1 MTGGRPSAV
10 GLRDGHLDFG
20 LHGSS
25 GRKQGGSAMQARS
38 EFPCEQGK
46 EWANPKLCIESKRP
60 STPNYLRNRLGGAG
74 TFKGAVLLKVTIGQ
88 QALVDLVSDV
98 GRAVATKTNIPVMCC
113 VMLEAKGQVLS
124 ARGTDVETTVQRR
137 MAATI
142 ETPGQIAL
150 PARVFGE
157 VVRHLPAGEL
167 VVLEV
172 NPQNWTT
179 TITCGRVKTV
189 VHGMSPEQYP
199 PLIPLEALPV
209 AEMQAETWR
218 QLFALTHYAAAED
231 ESKPWL
237 RSVKVTMSPVQTSTL
252 IITGIATN
260 GARIAQYTAEVAST
274 VAEPYTALVPA
285 AASSDLCK
293 RLGGHSGPVRAYL
306 GPSVIA
312 FEWLDTTMIVRLA
325 EGQYPDMLRLLPK
338 KIVGNAKG
346 GVGPL
351 LDALSRARIFCPKDK
366 RGRIHFSPEG
376 VTLEAGTPEVG
387 SHSEPLLLTYHGE
400 PVTIGMN
407 LKFLE
412 DAIEHAGAEELEIY
426 LSGQRTAMTIQSM
439 AKQVQ
444 AVVMPLMSF

>member
-1 MTGGRPSAV
+1 M
-10 GLRDGHLDFG
+10 
-20 LHGSS
+20 
-25 GRKQGGSAMQARS
+25 
-38 EFPCEQGK
+38 
-46 EWANPKLCIESKRP
+46 
-60 STPNYLRNRLGGAG
+60 
-74 TFKGAVLLKVTIGQ
+74 KVTIGQ
-88 QALVDLVSDV
+88 QALADLVSDV
-98 GRAVATKTNIPVMCC
+98 GRAVATRTNIPVICC
-113 VMLEAKGQVLS
+113 ILLEAKGQVLI
-124 ARGTDVETTVQRR
+124 ARGTDMETTVQRR

-150 PARVFGE
+150 PVRVFGE
-157 VVRHLPAGEL
+157 VVRHLPAGEQ

-199 PLIPLEALPV
+199 PLIPLDALPL
-209 AEMQAETWR
+209 AEIQAETWR

-237 RSVKVTMSPVQTSTL
+237 RTVKVTMTPAQARTL
-252 IITGIATN
+252 TITGIATN

-274 VAEPYTALVPA
+274 IAEPYTALVPA

-312 FEWLDTTMIVRLA
+312 FEWLDTIMIARLA
-325 EGQYPDMLRLLPK
+325 EGQYPDMIRLLPK
-338 KIVGNAKG
+338 KIVGTAKG
-346 GVGPL
+346 GAGPL
-351 LDALSRARIFCPKDK
+351 LDALSRASIICPRDR
-366 RGRIHFSPEG
+366 RGKLHFSSEG

-387 SHSEPLLLTYHGE
+387 SHSEPLLLTYQGD
-400 PVTIGMN
+400 PMTIGMN
-407 LKFLE
+407 LKFLV
-412 DAIEHAGAEELEIY
+412 DAVEHAGAEEVEIY
-426 LSGQRTAMTIQSM
+426 LSGQRTAMTIKSK
-439 AKQVQ
+439 ADHVQ